1 MVYIRVKFVESSL
14 CLQFAHFNPYHFELF
29 QHEHGIPVAVWGV
42 ININELLH
50 HRVSTIVI

>member
-1 MVYIRVKFVESSL
+1 MVYIRVNFVESSL